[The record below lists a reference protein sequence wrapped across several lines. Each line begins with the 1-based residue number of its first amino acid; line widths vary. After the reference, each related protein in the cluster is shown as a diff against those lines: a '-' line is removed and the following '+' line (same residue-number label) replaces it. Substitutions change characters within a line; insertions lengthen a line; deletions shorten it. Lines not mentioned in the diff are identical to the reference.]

1 VSSIE
6 FDKVTKRFQDTVAVN
21 EITIDIAD
29 GEFMIFVGPS
39 GCGKTTAL
47 RMVAGLEEISS
58 GTIRLGGQVI
68 NDIDPSERD
77 IAMVFQNYALYPHMT
92 VAANLAFPLRM
103 RRQPK
108 HEIKARVTEVAQ
120 LLGIE
125 ALLGRKPRELSGGQR
140 QRVAMGRSI
149 VRHPQAFLMDEPLSN
164 LDAKLRVQMRAEL
177 VKLHRTLGVTT
188 VYVTHDQ
195 TEAMTLGQRVTV
207 LNHGVVQQIAP
218 PQELYDWPANS
229 FVASFIGSPPMNF
242 VRGRIESS
250 EIHMGSVAVSLP
262 ERLLGQLDSS
272 NRDLTVGLRPESFLA
287 GSDIAAGE
295 RGGDPRIAGQVEI
308 VEQLGSESFV
318 YFKTDDLEVMEV
330 GERPLELKGA
340 LCARLRAGVRYEP
353 GDAIELAIAP
363 ASVRLF
369 DSDSGRSVL
378 AGHPVASEV

>member
-6 FDKVTKRFQDTVAVN
+6 FDKVTKRFGDTVAVN
-21 EITIDIAD
+21 ELTIDVAD

-58 GTIRLGGQVI
+58 GTIRLGGHPI
-68 NDIDPSERD
+68 NDIDASERD

-92 VAANLAFPLRM
+92 VAANLGFPLRM
-103 RRQPK
+103 RRQSK
-108 HEIKARVTEVAQ
+108 AQIRARVDEVAQ

-125 ALLGRKPRELSGGQR
+125 ELLGRKPRELSGGQR

-149 VRHPQAFLMDEPLSN
+149 VRHPQVFLMDEPLSN

-188 VYVTHDQ
+188 IYVTHDQ
-195 TEAMTLGQRVTV
+195 TEAMTLGERVTV
-207 LNHGVVQQIAP
+207 LNRGVVQQVAP

-242 VRGRIESS
+242 ANGGIESG
-250 EIHMGSVAVSLP
+250 ELRMGKVRLPLP
-262 ERLLGQLDSS
+262 EHMHDRLNSPSG
-272 NRDLTVGLRPESFLA
+272 DLTVGLRPESFLA
-287 GSDIAAGE
+287 GADMDADDGAS
-295 RGGDPRIAGQVEI
+295 PRISGRVEI

-318 YFKTDDLEVMEV
+318 YFRTDDLDVMEI
-330 GERPLELKGA
+330 GDRPLELKGA
-340 LCARLRAGVRYEP
+340 LCARLRAGIRFDP
-353 GDAIELAIAP
+353 GDLIELAIAR
-363 ASVRLF
+363 ASIRLF
-369 DSDSGRSVL
+369 DGDSGRSVL
-378 AGHPVASEV
+378 SQRSASGV

>member
-6 FDKVTKRFQDTVAVN
+6 FDKVTKRFQDTVAVDDL
-21 EITIDIAD
+21 TIDIAD

-47 RMVAGLEEISS
+47 RMVAGLEEITS
-58 GTIRLGGQVI
+58 GTIRLGSRTI
-68 NDIDPSERD
+68 NDVDPSERD

-92 VAANLAFPLRM
+92 VAANLGFPLRM

-108 HEIKARVTEVAQ
+108 AEIKARVDEVAQ

-125 ALLGRKPRELSGGQR
+125 SLLGRKPRELSGGQR

-188 VYVTHDQ
+188 IYVTHDQ

-207 LNHGVVQQIAP
+207 LDHGVVQQVAP

-242 VRGRIESS
+242 VGGELDAGEIRMRGVR
-250 EIHMGSVAVSLP
+250 VALA
-262 ERLLGQLDSS
+262 EHAHLDSPS
-272 NRDLTVGLRPESFLA
+272 RELTVGLRPESFLA
-287 GSDIAAGE
+287 PSDMSEEDVAEAALVSG
-295 RGGDPRIAGQVEI
+295 RVEI

-318 YFKTDDLEVMEV
+318 YFRTDDLDVLEI
-330 GERPLELKGA
+330 GDRPLDLKGA

-353 GDAIELAIAP
+353 GDPIELAIAP

-369 DSDSGRSVL
+369 DSDSGRAVL
-378 AGHPVASEV
+378 VERATSGV

>member
-6 FDKVTKRFQDTVAVN
+6 FDKVTKRFGDTVAVN
-21 EITIDIAD
+21 ELTIDVAD

-58 GTIRLGGQVI
+58 GTIRLGGHPI
-68 NDIDPSERD
+68 NDIDASERD

-92 VAANLAFPLRM
+92 VAANLGFPLRM
-103 RRQPK
+103 RRQSK
-108 HEIKARVTEVAQ
+108 AQIRARVDEVAQ

-125 ALLGRKPRELSGGQR
+125 ELLGRKPRELSGGQR

-149 VRHPQAFLMDEPLSN
+149 VRHPQVFLMDEPLSN

-188 VYVTHDQ
+188 IYVTHDQ
-195 TEAMTLGQRVTV
+195 TEAMTLGERVTV
-207 LNHGVVQQIAP
+207 LNRGVVQQVAP

-242 VRGRIESS
+242 AKGGIESG
-250 EIHMGSVAVSLP
+250 ELRMGKVRLPLP
-262 ERLLGQLDSS
+262 EHMHDRLSS
-272 NRDLTVGLRPESFLA
+272 ASGDLTVGLRPESFLA
-287 GSDIAAGE
+287 GADMDADD
-295 RGGDPRIAGQVEI
+295 GDSPRISGRVEI

-318 YFKTDDLEVMEV
+318 YFRTDDLDVMEI
-330 GERPLELKGA
+330 GDRPLELKGA
-340 LCARLRAGVRYEP
+340 LCARLRAGIRFDP
-353 GDAIELAIAP
+353 GDLIELAIAR
-363 ASVRLF
+363 ASIRLF
-369 DSDSGRSVL
+369 DGDSGASLLSQRS
-378 AGHPVASEV
+378 ASGV